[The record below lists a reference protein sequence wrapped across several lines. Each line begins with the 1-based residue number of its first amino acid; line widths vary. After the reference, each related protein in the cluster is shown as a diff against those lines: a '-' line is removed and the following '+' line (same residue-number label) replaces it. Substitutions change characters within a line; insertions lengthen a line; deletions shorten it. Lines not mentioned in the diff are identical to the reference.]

1 MWLWTSYWCWFVLS
15 LLQSVQSICLLS
27 CLNIRWT
34 EVAACHWETPPGSF
48 SLIAKRFYGKSN
60 DYDFAAVFQRVE
72 FDELVLLGENMV
84 HVLNIKHL
92 AQLCRP
98 AQSIMMRVFKRT
110 QMQDTR
116 TWSEIYYCYYDYVYD
131 CYYHCCCCY

>member
-1 MWLWTSYWCWFVLS
+1 M
-15 LLQSVQSICLLS
+15 
-27 CLNIRWT
+27 
-34 EVAACHWETPPGSF
+34 PPGSF
-48 SLIAKRFYGKSN
+48 SLIAKRFYGTFDIMTKN
-60 DYDFAAVFQRVE
+60 YDFAAVFQRVE
-72 FDELVLLGENMV
+72 FDELVLFGENMV

-116 TWSEIYYCYYDYVYD
+116 TWSVIYYCYYDYV
-131 CYYHCCCCY
+131 